1 MEHDHDHSRYR
12 GFRPAAW
19 RDQSVAVL
27 LTFFFVW
34 LVFDNLAL
42 ALIFAAFAGG
52 GSELAQRAAK
62 KQPED
67 PPAT

>member
-1 MEHDHDHSRYR
+1 MTDQDRKSETGQR
-12 GFRPAAW
+12 GPVNAA
-19 RDQSVAVL
+19 AVL
-27 LTFFFVW
+27 MTFIFVW

-62 KQPED
+62 KKPD
-67 PPAT
+67 